1 MQITVQGKQIGISD
15 ALRVYVS
22 DSLEPTVEKYF
33 GRAIDSSV
41 TFEKSRSGI
50 RCVISVHVGKGILVQ
65 GKAEADEVHPAMDA
79 ALEKIAKQLR
89 RYKRRLKDHH
99 NRRADG
105 AERAELDARQMVIQ
119 AEQSEE
125 TFEEATEPD
134 HFDPVIVAETQTVI
148 DTLSVGEA
156 VMRMDLADLPALM
169 FKNGKHGGL
178 NVVYRR
184 ADGNIGWV
192 DPAEA
197 G

>member
-41 TFEKSRSGI
+41 TFGKSRSGI
-50 RCVISVHVGKGILVQ
+50 RCVISVHVGKGIMVQ
-65 GKAEADEVHPAMDA
+65 AKAEADEVHPAMDT

-105 AERAELDARQMVIQ
+105 PERAELDARQMVIA
-119 AEQSEE
+119 AEEPE
-125 TFEEATEPD
+125 AATEPD

-197 G
+197 D